1 MKWRMLGALAGAL
14 AVVGVAVALL
24 APSNGTIL
32 DPVAQ
37 AANTTAA
44 ARTAEFGIAGS
55 VTAAGQTIP
64 INGNGAID
72 MRNQRLRMSMSFP
85 IPGFGSMTTDALMDG
100 KAIYMHMPEALAS
113 RIPLGK
119 SWMKIDLAA
128 LAKSN
133 GVDLGGLSQPSQ
145 SNPADMLQALK
156 AVGSSRKVGSEDLN
170 GVPTTH
176 YRATIDP
183 KKALDRI
190 PDKQSAGALKQ
201 MLSTSGLTSIPIDV
215 WIDRAGRVRRE
226 SMKFSANGTSM
237 DMTISFTRFGVA
249 VDTTPP
255 PSDQVLDA
263 GSLLALAGRV
273 SG

>member
-1 MKWRMLGALAGAL
+1 MRWRILGAIAGAL
-14 AVVGVAVALL
+14 AVVGVAVAFL
-24 APSNGTIL
+24 APSSGGVL

-37 AANTTAA
+37 AANVTADA
-44 ARTAEFGIAGS
+44 GTAEFGIAGN
-55 VTAAGQTIP
+55 VTAAGQSIP
-64 INGNGAID
+64 LNGNGAID
-72 MRNQRLRMSMSFP
+72 MKNQRLRMSMSFP
-85 IPGFGSMTTDALMDG
+85 VPGFGSMKTDALMDG

-119 SWMKIDLAA
+119 SWMKIDLEA
-128 LAKSN
+128 LAKSS
-133 GVDLGGLSQPSQ
+133 GVDLKGLSQPSQ
-145 SNPADMLQALK
+145 GNPADMLQALK
-156 AVGSSRKVGSEDLN
+156 AVGGSRKLGSEDLD
-170 GVPTTH
+170 GVATTH

-190 PDKQSAGALKQ
+190 PDKQSSSMLKQ
-201 MLSTSGLTSIPIDV
+201 MLSSSGLGAIPIDV

-255 PSDQVLDA
+255 APDQVLDA
-263 GSLLALAGRV
+263 GGLLALAGGV